1 MSAASIAF
9 LNFGIHSL
17 VLAALGWLIVR
28 FVIRD
33 ALRRSHAA
41 FLAVLFSLIGAFDIG
56 FWPFPY
62 DVDEAPV
69 WTAVHQTLESNWRV
83 AVAPAAPESAPS
95 SAVQSAAPTLDV
107 NQIIRAARWLYWG
120 VTGLLL
126 LRLLIHSGRVQFWA
140 WRLRGLTQ
148 DEIAELPEGGPLTRL
163 RVVEGDATPCA
174 AGWLPPVIALPS
186 SAFGTLS
193 PHQWRWLLRHE
204 AEHLRR
210 ADTVAALIQGLI
222 RALLWWNPFVHA
234 LIEHH
239 SRAIEEVCDAAAL
252 EGDRDASAYS
262 DFLLD
267 WAAKPALQ
275 PACVMPIAASTPA
288 RRLKARLVALMEAR
302 GVRKRIGALF
312 VLACVIGVI
321 ALPMLVASLGITTAG
336 AQGPAVVA
344 EKPDDGKLYTRV
356 FKITPEV
363 AVQARQAKDWLSQ
376 RGVVFTEGATAVTNR
391 VTSQLIVRNTRTQF
405 DKVEAVLAEAS
416 MILPQVYSTSRIIIA
431 SQFYGNNHGAVLS
444 PRQFQELMSSVENA
458 LQSAPGME
466 LRSAPAMTMKL
477 GTEATVEAIREG
489 PPAEPGKFAGTKIE
503 LKVRPLDGGRVEA
516 SIKPSFGTD
525 HGESL
530 LSLEG
535 KAEVDWS
542 RVTILSSEARASMV
556 SGETLVAHVTV
567 GARCITTLTTLTA
580 LRPGGQTAAGG
591 FAEKISGVAEA
602 AKSGDEA
609 DPALEHK
616 RAYLTVKIVEVNV
629 SKGSLVGDIIAL
641 PAWPVS
647 NPAAASE
654 PASQPKGT
662 ALPPSAAYAL
672 AGVLTDPQFQVVIRA
687 LGQKKGVDMSV
698 FPGISL
704 KSGQTEKIDIPNAHD
719 GGSMILTPQISGD
732 TSRLD
737 LGVRFASPEGA
748 VLKRNM
754 SIAVIIWF
762 GHTIVLSAPVG
773 GDDQNQRTRLIFI
786 TAQMIDVQ
794 GVPKEKAGSK

>member
-62 DVDEAPV
+62 IVEKAPV

-83 AVAPAAPESAPS
+83 VVAPAVAETTVS
-95 SAVQSAAPTLDV
+95 SAVQPAAPAWEV
-107 NQIIRAARWLYWG
+107 NKIIRVARWLYWG
-120 VTGLLL
+120 VAGLLL
-126 LRLLIHSGRVQFWA
+126 LRLLMHSGRVQFWA

-148 DEIAELPEGGPLTRL
+148 DEIAELPEGGPITRL
-163 RVVEGDATPCA
+163 RVIEGDATPCA

-186 SAFGTLS
+186 SAFGKLP

-210 ADTVAALIQGLI
+210 ADTVAALIQGVI

-234 LIEHH
+234 LNEQH

-252 EGDRDASAYS
+252 EGERDSGAYS

-275 PACVMPIAASTPA
+275 PSCVMPIASSTPA

-302 GVRKRIGALF
+302 GVRKRSGALF
-312 VLACVIGVI
+312 LLACVIGII
-321 ALPMLVASLGITTAG
+321 ALPMLVASLGITTAA
-336 AQGPAVVA
+336 AQEPAVAA

-363 AVQARQAKDWLSQ
+363 AAGARLAKDWLQ
-376 RGVVFTEGATAVTNR
+376 ERGVAFPEGASAVTNR
-391 VTSQLIVRNTRTQF
+391 VTSQLIVRNTRRQLE
-405 DKVEAVLAEAS
+405 KVDAVVAEAS
-416 MILPQVYSTSRIIIA
+416 VILPQAYVTGKMVVA
-431 SQFYGNNHGAVLS
+431 NQFYGEHGGAL
-444 PRQFQELMSSVENA
+444 PPGKLQEILASLKA
-458 LQSAPGME
+458 APGAD
-466 LRSAPAMTMKL
+466 LLATPAVTMKL
-477 GTEATVEAIREG
+477 GTRATMEMIREG
-489 PPAEPGKFAGTKIE
+489 PPGQPHKFAGTKIE
-503 LKVRPLDGGRVEA
+503 FDVQPKENGSVEA
-516 SIKPSFGTD
+516 SIKPAFGTD
-525 HGESL
+525 NGESL
-530 LSLEG
+530 LDPG
-535 KAEVDWS
+535 KDAEVDWS
-542 RVTILSSEARASMV
+542 RVTIIRSEAMDELV
-556 SGETLVAHVTV
+556 SGETLVCHTTV
-567 GARCITTLTTLTA
+567 GKNRITTFITLTA
-580 LRPGGQTAAGG
+580 LRPDGETAAGG
-591 FAEKISGVAEA
+591 FAEKISTASEAEQLQEE
-602 AKSGDEA
+602 G

-616 RAYLTVKIVEVNV
+616 RAHLTVKIVEVDV
-629 SKGSLVGDIIAL
+629 SKGSLVADTLAL

-654 PASQPKGT
+654 PASQAKGI
-662 ALPPSAAYAL
+662 PSPSSAAYAL
-672 AGVLTDPQFQVVIRA
+672 AGVFTDPQFQVVIRA
-687 LGQKKGVDMSV
+687 LSQKKGVDMSV
-698 FPGISL
+698 FPGAPV

-719 GGSMILTPQISGD
+719 GGSLILTPQISGD
-732 TSRLD
+732 TSRLE
-737 LGVRFASPEGA
+737 LGVRFASPDGA
-748 VLKRNM
+748 VLKRDM
-754 SIAVIIWF
+754 SIAVTIWF
-762 GHTIVLSAPVG
+762 GHTIVLSAPLG

-786 TAQMIDVQ
+786 TAQIIDVE
-794 GVPKEKAGSK
+794 GASKGKAGAR

>member
-17 VLAALGWLIVR
+17 ALAALGWLIVR
-28 FVIRD
+28 FGIRD

-62 DVDEAPV
+62 VVEKAPV
-69 WTAVHQTLESNWRV
+69 WTALHQSLESNWRV
-83 AVAPAAPESAPS
+83 AVAPVAAETTASSAAQPAAPVWE
-95 SAVQSAAPTLDV
+95 V
-107 NQIIRAARWLYWG
+107 NEVIRVARWLYWG
-120 VTGLLL
+120 VAGLLL
-126 LRLLIHSGRVQFWA
+126 LRLLIQSCRVQRWA

-148 DEIAELPEGGPLTRL
+148 DEIAELPEDLPLTRL
-163 RVVEGDATPCA
+163 RVIEGDATPCA

-193 PHQWRWLLRHE
+193 RHQWRWLLRHE

-210 ADTVAALIQGLI
+210 ADTVAALIQGII

-239 SRAIEEVCDAAAL
+239 ARAIEEVCDAVAL
-252 EGDRDASAYS
+252 DDVHESNAYS

-275 PACVMPIAASTPA
+275 PACVMPIASSTPA

-302 GVRKRIGALF
+302 GVRKRIGAFF
-312 VLACVIGVI
+312 VLACVIGIIV
-321 ALPMLVASLGITTAG
+321 LPMLVASLGITTAA
-336 AQGPAVVA
+336 AQEPAVVA

-363 AVQARQAKDWLSQ
+363 AAEAKRAKDWLQQ
-376 RGVVFTEGATAVTNR
+376 RGVDFPEGASAVTNR
-391 VTSQLIVRNTRTQF
+391 VTAQLIVRNTRTQF
-405 DKVEAVLAEAS
+405 DKVKAILAGAS
-416 MILPQVYSTSRIIIA
+416 TIPPQVHITGHVFVA
-431 SQFYGNNHGAVLS
+431 NQFYGENGDVLS
-444 PRQFQELMSSVENA
+444 PQRSQELIGSISKALKSEPGVELLSTPNV
-458 LQSAPGME
+458 
-466 LRSAPAMTMKL
+466 TMKL
-477 GTEATVEAIREG
+477 GSEAVIEIIREG
-489 PPAEPGKFAGTKIE
+489 PPSAPGKFAGTRLE
-503 LKVRPLDGGRVEA
+503 FRVRPTDEGRVEA
-516 SIKPSFGTD
+516 SLRASFGTD
-525 HGESL
+525 KGETL
-530 LSLEG
+530 LGSE
-535 KAEVDWS
+535 KDAEVDWS
-542 RVTILSSEARASMV
+542 RVTIIRSEAVAELV
-556 SGETLVAHVTV
+556 SGETLVCHTTV
-567 GARCITTLTTLTA
+567 GKRHITTLVTLTA
-580 LRPGGQTAAGG
+580 LRPDGETATGG
-591 FAEKISGVAEA
+591 FAEKISGLNEA

-616 RAYLTVKIVEVNV
+616 RAYLTVKIVEVDV
-629 SKGSLVGDIIAL
+629 SKGSLVGDILAL

-654 PASQPKGT
+654 PASQAKGT
-662 ALPPSAAYAL
+662 PLPSSAAYAL
-672 AGVLTDPQFQVVIRA
+672 AGVFTDPQFRTVIRA

-698 FPGISL
+698 FPGASV
-704 KSGQTEKIDIPNAHD
+704 KSGQSEKIDIPNAHD
-719 GGSMILTPQISGD
+719 GGSLILTPQISGD

-737 LGVRFASPEGA
+737 LGVRFASPDGA
-748 VLKRNM
+748 VLKRDL
-754 SIAVIIWF
+754 SIAVIIWD

-794 GVPKEKAGSK
+794 GAPKGKAGAR